1 MTELER
7 ALVEFLPR
15 QRWFAGK
22 GRTVVETRVEASV
35 PLRTPLP
42 SLSLTVVAV
51 AFADGGQDRY
61 AVPVGHDRGPE
72 ARHLATS
79 HPEAVILE
87 TRGAHAGIYYDM
99 VADERLGTV
108 FLDLIAKAETV
119 DELRFNKL
127 PEWSD
132 TLRGPGRPLGAE
144 QSNTSL
150 VFGDR
155 LILKLFRR
163 LEPGV
168 NPELEVTRALV
179 GAGFKACAPPL
190 GWVEGLGSTL
200 AILQPYFAGSVEGW
214 KLATD
219 RAADHLRAGSA
230 ADNFAAE
237 ARELGVLTA
246 EMHAALAAALPVVA
260 AAEPDLGAHFRLL
273 GQLSQLAVTVP
284 ELAPY
289 KRAIESVHAQ
299 AQAKGEPRYLQ
310 RIHGDYHLG
319 QVLRSDQDW
328 VVIDW
333 EGEPARSLEE
343 RRRLASPLR
352 DVAGMLRSFD
362 YAAAYPLLDEPAEAE
377 PPASDGTAW
386 VEANR
391 TAFLDSYVARASDG
405 GWLPASYELELRTYE
420 LDKAVYEV
428 MYEAR
433 HRPGW
438 IGIPLGGIRR
448 LLGS

>member
-1 MTELER
+1 
-7 ALVEFLPR
+7 
-15 QRWFAGK
+15 
-22 GRTVVETRVEASV
+22 
-35 PLRTPLP
+35 
-42 SLSLTVVAV
+42 
-51 AFADGGQDRY
+51 
-61 AVPVGHDRGPE
+61 
-72 ARHLATS
+72 
-79 HPEAVILE
+79 
-87 TRGAHAGIYYDM
+87 
-99 VADERLGTV
+99 
-108 FLDLIAKAETV
+108 
-119 DELRFNKL
+119 
-127 PEWSD
+127 
-132 TLRGPGRPLGAE
+132 
-144 QSNTSL
+144 
-150 VFGDR
+150 
-155 LILKLFRR
+155 
-163 LEPGV
+163 
-168 NPELEVTRALV
+168 
-179 GAGFKACAPPL
+179 
-190 GWVEGLGSTL
+190 
-200 AILQPYFAGSVEGW
+200 
-214 KLATD
+214 
-219 RAADHLRAGSA
+219 
-230 ADNFAAE
+230 
-237 ARELGVLTA
+237 
-246 EMHAALAAALPVVA
+246 MHAALATALPVVA

-284 ELAPY
+284 ELARY
-289 KRAIESVHAQ
+289 RHAIESVHAQ
-299 AQAKGEPRYLQ
+299 AQAAGEPRYLQ

-319 QVLRSDQDW
+319 QVLRTDQNW

-362 YAAAYPLLDEPAEAE
+362 YAAAYPLLNEPAEAE

-391 TAFLDSYVARASDG
+391 TAFLDSYVGRAADG

>member
-1 MTELER
+1 MTELEA

-22 GRTVVETRVEASV
+22 GRAVVETRVEASV

-42 SLSLTVVAV
+42 SLNLMVVGV
-51 AFADGGQDRY
+51 AFADGGLDRY

-72 ARHLATS
+72 ARQLATS
-79 HPEAVILE
+79 RPGAVILE
-87 TRGAHAGIYYDM
+87 TRGARAGIFYDM
-99 VADERLGTV
+99 VADERLGAV
-108 FLDLIAKAETV
+108 FLDMIAKAETV
-119 DELRFNKL
+119 EELRFHKL
-127 PEWSD
+127 PEWND
-132 TLRGPGRPLGAE
+132 TLRGPGRLLNAE

-163 LEPGV
+163 LQPGV

-179 GAGFKACAPPL
+179 AAGFKACAAPL

-219 RAADHLRAGSA
+219 RATDHVRAGAA

-246 EMHAALAAALPVVA
+246 EMHAALATALPVVA
-260 AAEPDLGAHFRLL
+260 AAEPDLGAHSRLL
-273 GQLSQLAVTVP
+273 GQLTQVAAAVP

-289 KRAIESVHAQ
+289 KGAIEAVYAQ
-299 AQAKGEPRYLQ
+299 AQTAGANRYLQ

-319 QVLRSDQDW
+319 QVLRTDQDW

-333 EGEPARSLEE
+333 EGEPARSVEE

-362 YAAAYPLLDEPAEAE
+362 YAASYPLLLGEPAG
-377 PPASDGTAW
+377 PPENDGMAW

-391 TAFLDSYVARASDG
+391 AAFMEGYVGRAGDG
-405 GWLPASYELELRTYE
+405 GWLQPGYELELRTYE

-428 MYEAR
+428 MYDAR

-438 IGIPLGGIRR
+438 VGIPLGGIRR
-448 LLGS
+448 LLGG